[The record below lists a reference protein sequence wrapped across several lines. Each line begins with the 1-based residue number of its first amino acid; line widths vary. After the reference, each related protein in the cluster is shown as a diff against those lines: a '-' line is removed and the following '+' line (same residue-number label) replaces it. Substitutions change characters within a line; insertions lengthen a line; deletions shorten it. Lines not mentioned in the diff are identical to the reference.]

1 MPASSSG
8 GRGGLPIIPVTL
20 VAALVAGGGWL
31 WYESMPRPAA
41 EIPAKAEEGPVR
53 MRLLGSDATEVDP
66 ANPPT
71 GGGDSPMLREKARA
85 AREALDREQE
95 GAGAEAAG
103 AAAPAADP
111 PASAPGGAAPAGDAP
126 AGDAPAAA
134 DPPATAPAEGAGAGA
149 AGRWEAEI
157 ARYEAADRAAP
168 PAAGGVLFLGSS
180 NVRMWDSLAE
190 DFQGIAVVNRGV
202 GGCRLA
208 ELADFA
214 PRLTRAAAP
223 AVIVVSAGTND
234 IHSGADPAEVEEA
247 FRRLAA
253 VVRRDHP
260 AAALVYLAILP
271 APSRIGQRERQVRAN
286 ELVRE
291 VVEALSAEGARVAY
305 LDAAEAFL
313 TPAGTPDP
321 EAFLDDDL
329 HPGPIGNARRA
340 ALLRPLL
347 ERLLDPARPPA

>member
-1 MPASSSG
+1 MSASSSG
-8 GRGGLPIIPVTL
+8 GRGGLPIIPVAL

-31 WYESMPRPAA
+31 WYESLPRPAA
-41 EIPAKAEEGPVR
+41 EIPARAEEGPVR

-95 GAGAEAAG
+95 GAAGEA
-103 AAAPAADP
+103 
-111 PASAPGGAAPAGDAP
+111 SEAPGNRTPAQDAP
-126 AGDAPAAA
+126 AQD
-134 DPPATAPAEGAGAGA
+134 APAEGPGAEGSPAAAPSEGAGVGD
-149 AGRWEAEI
+149 AGRWEEEI

-168 PAAGGVLFLGSS
+168 PIPGGVLFLGSS
-180 NVRMWDSLAE
+180 NVRMWDSLAD
-190 DFQGIAVVNRGV
+190 DFSGIAVVNRGV

-214 PRLTRAAAP
+214 PRLTRPAEP

-260 AAALVYLAILP
+260 GAALVYLAILP
-271 APSRIGQRERQVRAN
+271 APSRLGERERQVRAN
-286 ELVRE
+286 ELVRGA
-291 VVEALSAEGARVAY
+291 VEALSAEGARVAY
-305 LDAAEAFL
+305 LDAGDAFL

-321 EAFLDDDL
+321 EAFLEDDL
-329 HPGPIGNARRA
+329 HPGPLGNARRA
-340 ALLRPLL
+340 ALVRPLL

>member
-95 GAGAEAAG
+95 GAAAEAPG
-103 AAAPAADP
+103 AAAPAAD
-111 PASAPGGAAPAGDAP
+111 APAA
-126 AGDAPAAA
+126 APAAA

-180 NVRMWDSLAE
+180 NVRMWDSMAE
-190 DFQGIAVVNRGV
+190 DFEGIAVVNRGV

-291 VVEALSAEGARVAY
+291 AVEALSAEGARVAY
-305 LDAAEAFL
+305 LDAADAFL
-313 TPAGTPDP
+313 TPAGTPDT

>member
-8 GRGGLPIIPVTL
+8 GRGGLPIIPAAL

-95 GAGAEAAG
+95 GAAAEAPAVDTP
-103 AAAPAADP
+103 AAAPAA
-111 PASAPGGAAPAGDAP
+111 AP

-134 DPPATAPAEGAGAGA
+134 DPPAPAPAEGAGAGA
-149 AGRWEAEI
+149 AGRWEEEI

-168 PAAGGVLFLGSS
+168 PAPGGVLFLGSS
-180 NVRMWDSLAE
+180 NVRMWESLAD
-190 DFQGIAVVNRGV
+190 DFGGIAVANRGV

-260 AAALVYLAILP
+260 GAALVYLAILP
-271 APSRIGQRERQVRAN
+271 APSRFGQRERQVRAN
-286 ELVRE
+286 ELVRG

-313 TPAGTPDP
+313 TPDGTPDP

-329 HPGPIGNARRA
+329 HPGPLGNARRA

>member
-95 GAGAEAAG
+95 GAAAEAPG
-103 AAAPAADP
+103 AAAPAAD
-111 PASAPGGAAPAGDAP
+111 APAA
-126 AGDAPAAA
+126 APAAA

-180 NVRMWDSLAE
+180 NVRMWDSMAE
-190 DFQGIAVVNRGV
+190 DFEGIAVVNRGV

-291 VVEALSAEGARVAY
+291 AVEALSAEGARVAY
-305 LDAAEAFL
+305 LDAADAFL

>member
-31 WYESMPRPAA
+31 WYESMPRPAV

-95 GAGAEAAG
+95 GAAAEAPGAEP
-103 AAAPAADP
+103 PAA
-111 PASAPGGAAPAGDAP
+111 AAPAGDAPAAAP

-134 DPPATAPAEGAGAGA
+134 DPPAPAPAEGAGAGA
-149 AGRWEAEI
+149 AGRWEEEI
-157 ARYEAADRAAP
+157 ARYEAADRATP

-190 DFQGIAVVNRGV
+190 DFHGITVMNRGV

-234 IHSGADPAEVEEA
+234 IHSGADPAEVEQA

-271 APSRIGQRERQVRAN
+271 APSRVGERERQVRAN
-286 ELVRE
+286 ELVRG
-291 VVEALSAEGARVAY
+291 VVASLSTDGAPVAF
-305 LDAAEAFL
+305 LDAADAFL

-329 HPGPIGNARRA
+329 HPGPLGNARRA